1 MKCER
6 ARDGVLLAD
15 SGELPVTGRLRLFFH
30 LRGCPSCREYAD
42 ELSRTTRAY
51 RADSAA
57 GVGERVTG
65 AILDF
70 AERERTRGA
79 RAAPAPAWRPA
90 FAFAALALLLAAAGV
105 LLLRAPGE
113 RKLGAAA
120 PAQGWDDPVDEQIE
134 QVNELWT
141 SRRPRPGTPP
151 TTRRAVTTWTR
162 SHRSCW
168 NWKENRS
175 YERASERSPSDR
187 RTNGRPPHP
196 RRDRGGGTGTGP
208 TGAR

>member
-134 QVNELWT
+134 QVNELVDVAAAEAWY
-141 SRRPRPGTPP
+141 
-151 TTRRAVTTWTR
+151 AAD
-162 SHRSCW
+162 
-168 NWKENRS
+168 
-175 YERASERSPSDR
+175 YAA
-187 RTNGRPPHP
+187 
-196 RRDRGGGTGTGP
+196 GGDDVDQVAQELLELEGEQVL
-208 TGAR
+208 